1 MPSIDAPPFL
11 VPPPD
16 AVVCEPWTIEIGGLP
31 EALPARLRDWDP
43 KQDISVKR
51 NLQVQTGR
59 IFEACELSHTAKVA
73 LVVSW
78 RSPGSGQRGSSFRRN
93 LEKHFEPQLLLID
106 TKLPGA
112 ELAGSVRIS
121 TRLILAE
128 ELPQSGQLSPHRAG
142 SILWEDEVTVMV
154 EGLGSRFPM
163 EVVDFRDIG
172 FPLKAAWRLYW
183 HRGTLHADAMGC
195 MFLLLNKRHRR
206 IVGAAT
212 RPVPDPET
220 RAIWSAINVGV
231 AREILCSALED
242 EEFIADPLQFKEG
255 SVGHVARNLGERA
268 FPGES
273 PQAILERLRE
283 SPDLFGCSLQA
294 AFGLFDPDLDS

>member
-11 VPPPD
+11 VPPLD
-16 AVVCEPWTIEIGGLP
+16 ALVCEPWTVEIGGLP
-31 EALPARLRDWDP
+31 EALPSRLRDWDP
-43 KQDISVKR
+43 KQDIALKR
-51 NLQVQTGR
+51 NVQVHTGR
-59 IFEACELSHTAKVA
+59 VFEACQLGTTAKLA

-78 RSPGSGQRGSSFRRN
+78 RSPGSGQRGCSFRRA
-93 LEKHFEPQLLLID
+93 LEKHPEPQLLLID
-106 TKLPGA
+106 TKLPGS
-112 ELAGSVRIS
+112 EMAGSIQIT

-128 ELPQSGQLSPHRAG
+128 ELPQNGQLSPYRAG
-142 SILWEDEVTVMV
+142 SVLWEDDVTVMV

-206 IVGAAT
+206 VVAAAT
-212 RPVPDPET
+212 KTVPDPET
-220 RAIWSAINVGV
+220 RAIWSAINAGV
-231 AREILCSALED
+231 AREILCGALED
-242 EEFIADPLQFKEG
+242 EEFIEDPLQFKEG
-255 SVGHVARNLGERA
+255 SVGHVARVLGERA

-273 PQAILERLRE
+273 PQAILERLQT

-294 AFGLFDPDLDS
+294 AFGLFDPDLEA